1 MSVLQKGEPGVY
13 CPECGSEYREGFF
26 TCTDCGVALVAEPP
40 PEVPESE
47 PVTVLESGDPNE
59 IAFAEA
65 TLSDAGIPYVE
76 TGHVLQNL
84 FAGGRLGFRVN
95 PLGGPVTLQVPKE
108 HAAKAVR
115 FLEGEARRIRD
126 AAESAEPQEASEPQ
140 APTEAPGASLGDRRL
155 RLCELALVVGVGF
168 LASTVASLIYW
179 WTGQYSPPAD
189 NVYLYSILQDVL
201 TISLLAYV
209 LYRQGRS
216 LKSIGLTARFSD
228 LGWALLLLFF
238 SGLVSRAIGQALP
251 PAPAS
256 GHRALLNPGLFAWL
270 AIVPGAAREE
280 LVVRAYLMT
289 EVGEL
294 TGHMGIAVLA
304 SVGFQTLYHLYQGTS
319 AALVSAGWF
328 FVASLFYASTRR
340 ATPLIIAHALYNF
353 WVFSQWN
360 S

>member
-1 MSVLQKGEPGVY
+1 VY
-13 CPECGSEYREGFF
+13 CPECGSEYREGFV
-26 TCTDCGVALVAEPP
+26 TCADCGITLAAEPP
-40 PEVPESE
+40 PEALESE

-65 TLSDAGIPYVE
+65 ALSDAGIPYEE

-95 PLGGPVTLQVPKE
+95 PLGGPVALQVPKE
-108 HAAKAVR
+108 HAPEAAR
-115 FLEGEARRIRD
+115 LLEGEARRIRD
-126 AAESAEPQEASEPQ
+126 AAGSSEPQKAEEPQ
-140 APTEAPGASLGDRRL
+140 APAEGAGPSLGDRRL
-155 RLCELALVVGVGF
+155 RLCELALVLGVGF
-168 LASTVASLIYW
+168 LVSTVASILYW
-179 WTGQYSPPAD
+179 WTGQYSPAAD
-189 NVYLYSILQDVL
+189 HLYLYSILQDVL

-209 LYRQGRS
+209 LHRRGRG

-228 LGWALLLLFF
+228 LGWALLLMFF
-238 SGLVSRAIGQALP
+238 SGLVSRAVGQIFP
-251 PAPAS
+251 RAPVDAS
-256 GHRALLNPGLFAWL
+256 VHRALLSPGFFAWL

-289 EVGEL
+289 EVADL

-304 SVGFQTLYHLYQGTS
+304 SAGFQTLYHLYQGTP
-319 AALVSAGWF
+319 AALMAAGSF

-353 WVFSQWN
+353 WVFSQY
-360 S
+360 